1 MIGWYLSAVVGF
13 MFCLL
18 SGMAL
23 FIRYLQMGLDSK
35 SSVVIDPMP
44 TEKANN

>member
-1 MIGWYLSAVVGF
+1 MLGWYLSAVIGF
-13 MFCLL
+13 MFVLL

-35 SSVVIDPMP
+35 SSVIVDPQP
-44 TEKANN
+44 TEKYNN